1 MGYPKKIIQLLD
13 WDFPMEIV
21 TIQLLGTMTMET
33 PEVQFQNNPLGAP
46 DPTGR
51 GSYRSCIPKIHQVY
65 VSVYIYNI
73 MYNIYNIMYIQLMYI
88 YIYKIH
94 TYTI

>member
-88 YIYKIH
+88 YI
-94 TYTI
+94 

>member
-1 MGYPKKIIQLLD
+1 
-13 WDFPMEIV
+13 MEIV

-65 VSVYIYNI
+65 VSVYIYI
-73 MYNIYNIMYIQLMYI
+73 I
-88 YIYKIH
+88 
-94 TYTI
+94 